1 MKFKGTFS
9 DRGLRALE
17 KSMKYRYKYTFVG
30 FDWDTAFA
38 GLLPTLE
45 KFGKTCQLLLGPDN
59 LHFIQASQD
68 TDGMQITASWAVVR
82 VYFVDSS
89 SRNMPDHRIS
99 FVGCVVWA
107 RNLQN
112 H

>member
-17 KSMKYRYKYTFVG
+17 KSNSVSLNLNKVVLGSGSRKQESKS
-30 FDWDTAFA
+30 A

-68 TDGMQITASWAVVR
+68 TDGMQITASWAVV
-82 VYFVDSS
+82 SE
-89 SRNMPDHRIS
+89 
-99 FVGCVVWA
+99 
-107 RNLQN
+107 
-112 H
+112 